1 MRDHCGGRGAMDRTG
16 LARSVPRRHRRRW
29 GLCAAATL
37 AGALALGCGGDS
49 DSGDPGAGDSE
60 TSDASARLA
69 AIAEAAWQRQLEV
82 DFRARA
88 REGLPLDRIPL
99 PTLERAQG
107 DADFARAALDR
118 LEAIDAGALEAD
130 ELVTWEVL
138 RHNAA
143 MTVEGLEHYWVI
155 TNVLTP
161 YSSSVGG
168 LRALFGMVPVATEQG
183 RRDYLAL
190 LAQVPNAVLFVED
203 HARGQLERGIVVP
216 QPNMD
221 AVVGVARAN
230 IAPFEAGPF
239 AVADFRLNARSLDEG
254 ASEGGP
260 AADDAGRSP
269 ANDTASDLTDNP
281 ANDRADDPA
290 AFLAEAGRIV
300 AGEINPALERLAA
313 FLDGEYRAGAPPEV
327 GLSRQPG
334 GEAAYRYLVRL
345 HTTMDITPEDVHEI
359 GLRNVAE
366 LEEQMLAIQA
376 RIGFEGTIDDF
387 RRHIP
392 TNPDFFPASVEEVR
406 ERFDAPSRAFFARA
420 DEFFLTKPDAPFGAR
435 RLDPALEG
443 SQTFGYYN
451 PPTPNDPVGY
461 YNFNGSDLDKRSW
474 LTYAGISLHELFPG
488 HHFHITR
495 QYANEALPAIRRNG
509 MHTAYTEG
517 WGMYSTFLGIDS
529 GFLADD
535 PLGEYGAYMME
546 IFVATRLVVDTGMN
560 LLGWTLE
567 EGRQYM
573 RDHIFDS
580 ETQIRSESLRY
591 STDLWG
597 QALGYQMGKRAIHG
611 LRRKAEAAL
620 GDDFDLRLFHE
631 AVLGPGSLPITV
643 LESHIDRFIAASG
656 GTPAESSS
664 L

>member
-1 MRDHCGGRGAMDRTG
+1 MKT
-16 LARSVPRRHRRRW
+16 P
-29 GLCAAATL
+29 ATT
-37 AGALALGCGGDS
+37 ALALLAALAACTDAAPDRAAPS
-49 DSGDPGAGDSE
+49 
-60 TSDASARLA
+60 ASAAPSPSAALA
-69 AIAEAAWQRQLEV
+69 AVAEDAWQRQLEV

-99 PTLERAQG
+99 PTLERAQA
-107 DADFARAALDR
+107 DAEFSRAVLDR
-118 LEAIDAGALEAD
+118 LAEIDMAALSPDETITWQVLHRGAS
-130 ELVTWEVL
+130 
-138 RHNAA
+138 
-143 MTVEGLEHYWVI
+143 MTIEGLDHYWVV

-161 YSSSVGG
+161 YSSTVAG
-168 LRALFGMVPVATEQG
+168 LRQLFSMVPLADAAG
-183 RRDYLAL
+183 RAAYLDL
-190 LAQVPNAVLFVED
+190 LAQVPDVVGFVES

-221 AVVGVARAN
+221 AVVGIVRAN
-230 IAPFEAGPF
+230 SAPFSTGPF
-239 AVADFRLNARSLDEG
+239 AVAEARLGAEG
-254 ASEGGP
+254 EGTG
-260 AADDAGRSP
+260 AAPDA
-269 ANDTASDLTDNP
+269 AT
-281 ANDRADDPA
+281 
-290 AFLAEAGRIV
+290 FLAQAERIV
-300 AGEINPALERLAA
+300 EGRINPALERLAA
-313 FLDGEYRAGAPPEV
+313 FLDGDYRAAARPEV
-327 GLSRQPG
+327 GLSNQPG
-334 GEAAYRYLVRL
+334 GEAAYRFLVRH
-345 HTTMDITPEDVHEI
+345 HTTMDITPEEIHQI
-359 GLRNVAE
+359 GLDNVAE
-366 LEEQMLAIQA
+366 LEAQMLAIQQ

-387 RRHIP
+387 RRFIP
-392 TNPDFFPASVEEVR
+392 TNPDYFPKSVLEVA
-406 ERFDAPSRAFFARA
+406 ERFHEPSQRFFERA

-451 PPTPNDPVGY
+451 PPTPADPVGY
-461 YNFNGSDLDKRSW
+461 YNFNGSDLDQRSW

-495 QYANEALPAIRRNG
+495 QYANQALPDIRRNG

-535 PLGEYGAYMME
+535 PLSEYGAYMME

-597 QALGYQMGKRAIHG
+597 QALGYQMGKRFIVD
-611 LRRKAEAAL
+611 LRRRAEASL
-620 GDDFDLRLFHE
+620 GDDFDLRRFHE
-631 AVLGPGSLPITV
+631 AVLGPGSLPLTV
-643 LESHIDRFIAASG
+643 LESHIDRFIEDELAAAAS
-656 GTPAESSS
+656 
-664 L
+664 

>member
-1 MRDHCGGRGAMDRTG
+1 MPPPNPPRPVPFRGCGHT
-16 LARSVPRRHRRRW
+16 VPRPRAHNPPGSP
-29 GLCAAATL
+29 GLIPGL
-37 AGALALGCGGDS
+37 PFIVLSLALAACGDATRDDGPIQYGSTDMGDM
-49 DSGDPGAGDSE
+49 G
-60 TSDASARLA
+60 
-69 AIAEAAWQRQLEV
+69 AIAEEVWQRQLEV

-99 PTLERAQG
+99 PTLERAEA
-107 DADFARAALDR
+107 DAEFSRGILER
-118 LEAIDAGALEAD
+118 LEAIDADGLDAAD
-130 ELVTWEVL
+130 RLTWEVL
-138 RHNAA
+138 HRRAA
-143 MTVEGLEHYWVI
+143 LTVEGLDHYWVI

-161 YSSSVGG
+161 YSSTIGA
-168 LRALFGMVPVATEQG
+168 LRALFAMVPAGDAEG
-183 RRDYLAL
+183 RGNYLTL
-190 LAQVPNAVLFVED
+190 LAQVPGVVAFVEL
-203 HARGQLERGIVVP
+203 HARAQMERGIVVP
-216 QPNMD
+216 EPNLD
-221 AVVGVARAN
+221 AVVGIVRAN
-230 IAPFEAGPF
+230 SAPFSTGPF
-239 AVADFRLNARSLDEG
+239 AVAEARLGAEGEDLDAVADPGGHSGARNQD
-254 ASEGGP
+254 
-260 AADDAGRSP
+260 ADTTIAGF
-269 ANDTASDLTDNP
+269 LTQ
-281 ANDRADDPA
+281 
-290 AFLAEAGRIV
+290 AERIV
-300 AGEINPALERLAA
+300 TDEINPALDRLAT
-313 FLDGEYRAGAPPEV
+313 FLDGEYRAAAPAEV

-334 GEAAYRYLVRL
+334 GGAAYRYLVRV
-345 HTTMDITPEDVHEI
+345 HTTMDVAPEEIHEI

-366 LEEQMLAIQA
+366 LEEQMLAVQA

-392 TNPDFFPASVEEVR
+392 TNPDYFPKSVEEVQ
-406 ERFDAPSRAFFARA
+406 ERFESPSREFFVRA
-420 DEFFLTKPDAPFGAR
+420 DEFFLSRPDAPFGAR

-443 SQTFGYYN
+443 SQTFGYYS
-451 PPTPNDPVGY
+451 PPTPAQPVGY
-461 YNFNGSDLDKRSW
+461 YYFNGSDLDKRSW
-474 LTYAGISLHELFPG
+474 LTYKGISLHELFPG

-495 QYANEALPAIRRNG
+495 QYANEELPAVRRNG

-535 PLGEYGAYMME
+535 PLSEYGAYMME

-597 QALGYQMGKRAIHG
+597 QALGYQMGKRAIVD

-620 GDDFDLRLFHE
+620 GDGFDLRRFHE

-643 LESHIDRFIAASG
+643 LESHIERFIASQSG
-656 GTPAESSS
+656 AGVAGPS
-664 L
+664 